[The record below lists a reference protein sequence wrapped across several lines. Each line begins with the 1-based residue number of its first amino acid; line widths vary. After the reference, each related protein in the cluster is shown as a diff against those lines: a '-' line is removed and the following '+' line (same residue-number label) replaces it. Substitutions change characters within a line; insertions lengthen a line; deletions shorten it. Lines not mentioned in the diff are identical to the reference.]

1 MRKSA
6 RVLLGLAGILCI
18 VRAVIDVL
26 ACVCLVLDL
35 GGTKQMVI
43 EMLSQLTMYDENISY
58 YVASI
63 IMELVFNIIVC
74 IYGANYFIKASRVKI
89 VFMYNITSAVTMG
102 IIQIL
107 FSSFIVGTL
116 SIIASFIMRKGNV
129 SQGNPFAKETIKDV
143 YGNPMPTGMG
153 GTVEV
158 VDAEAVAE
166 AKVQSQME
174 DMTQAVQ
181 KLKSLKENGVI
192 SEEEYFEHLNKI
204 LEGKK

>member
-1 MRKSA
+1 MI
-6 RVLLGLAGILCI
+6 AGILCI
-18 VRAVIDVL
+18 IRAVIDVL

-43 EMLSQLTMYDENISY
+43 EMISQLTMYDENVTY
-58 YVASI
+58 YIASI
-63 IMELVFNIIVC
+63 IMELVFNIIIS

-89 VFMYNITSAVTMG
+89 VFMYNITSAITMG

-107 FSSFIVGTL
+107 FSSVIVGTL
-116 SIIASFIMRKGNV
+116 SIIASFLMRKGNV
-129 SQGNPFAKETIKDV
+129 SQGNPFAKETVKDV
-143 YGNPMPTGMG
+143 YGNNIYNGNLH
-153 GTVEV
+153 VE
-158 VDAEAVAE
+158 AEEVSTE
-166 AKVQSQME
+166 ENVKSQME

-192 SEEEYFEHLNKI
+192 SEEEYYEHLNKI

>member
-1 MRKSA
+1 MI
-6 RVLLGLAGILCI
+6 AGILCI

-43 EMLSQLTMYDENISY
+43 EMINQLTMYDENVTY
-58 YVASI
+58 YIASI
-63 IMELVFNIIVC
+63 IMELVFNIIIS

-89 VFMYNITSAVTMG
+89 VFMYNITSAITMG

-107 FSSFIVGTL
+107 FSSYIVGTL
-116 SIIASFIMRKGNV
+116 SIIASFLMRKGNV
-129 SQGNPFAKETIKDV
+129 SQGNPFAKETVKDV
-143 YGNPMPTGMG
+143 YGNNVYNGNIH
-153 GTVEV
+153 VE
-158 VDAEAVAE
+158 AEEVSTE
-166 AKVQSQME
+166 EKVKSQME

-192 SEEEYFEHLNKI
+192 SEEEYYEHLNKI

>member
-6 RVLLGLAGILCI
+6 KTLLMIAGILCI
-18 VRAVIDVL
+18 IRAVIDVL

-43 EMLSQLTMYDENISY
+43 EMISQLTMYDENVTY
-58 YVASI
+58 YIASI
-63 IMELVFNIIVC
+63 IMELVFNIIIS

-89 VFMYNITSAVTMG
+89 VFMYNITSAITMG

-107 FSSFIVGTL
+107 FSSVIVGTL
-116 SIIASFIMRKGNV
+116 SIIASFLMRKGNV
-129 SQGNPFAKETIKDV
+129 SQGNPFAKETVKDV
-143 YGNPMPTGMG
+143 YGNNIYNGNIH
-153 GTVEV
+153 VE
-158 VDAEAVAE
+158 AEEVSTE
-166 AKVQSQME
+166 EKVKSQME

-192 SEEEYFEHLNKI
+192 SEEEYYEHLNKI

>member
-6 RVLLGLAGILCI
+6 KTLLMIAGILCI

-43 EMLSQLTMYDENISY
+43 EMISQLTMYDENVTY
-58 YVASI
+58 YIASI
-63 IMELVFNIIVC
+63 IMELVFNIIIS

-89 VFMYNITSAVTMG
+89 VFMYNITSAITMG

-107 FSSFIVGTL
+107 FSSVIVGTL
-116 SIIASFIMRKGNV
+116 SIIASFLMRKGNV
-129 SQGNPFAKETIKDV
+129 SQGNPFAKETVKDV
-143 YGNPMPTGMG
+143 YGNNVYNGNIH
-153 GTVEV
+153 VE
-158 VDAEAVAE
+158 AEEVSTE
-166 AKVQSQME
+166 EKVKSQME

-192 SEEEYFEHLNKI
+192 SEEEYYEHLNKI

>member
-1 MRKSA
+1 MI
-6 RVLLGLAGILCI
+6 AGILCI
-18 VRAVIDVL
+18 IRAVIDVL

-43 EMLSQLTMYDENISY
+43 EMISQLTMYDENVTY
-58 YVASI
+58 YIASI
-63 IMELVFNIIVC
+63 IMELVFNIIIS

-89 VFMYNITSAVTMG
+89 VFMYNITSAITMG

-107 FSSFIVGTL
+107 FSSVIVGTL
-116 SIIASFIMRKGNV
+116 SIIASFLMRKGNV
-129 SQGNPFAKETIKDV
+129 SQGNPFAKETVKDV
-143 YGNPMPTGMG
+143 YGNNIYNGNIH
-153 GTVEV
+153 VE
-158 VDAEAVAE
+158 AEEVSTE
-166 AKVQSQME
+166 EKVKSQME

-192 SEEEYFEHLNKI
+192 SEEEYYEHLNKI

>member
-1 MRKSA
+1 MI
-6 RVLLGLAGILCI
+6 AGILCI

-43 EMLSQLTMYDENISY
+43 EMISQLTMYDENVTY
-58 YVASI
+58 YIASI
-63 IMELVFNIIVC
+63 IMELVFNIIIS

-89 VFMYNITSAVTMG
+89 VFMYNITSAITMG

-107 FSSFIVGTL
+107 FSSVIVGTL
-116 SIIASFIMRKGNV
+116 SIIASFLMRKGNV
-129 SQGNPFAKETIKDV
+129 SQGNPFAKETVKDV
-143 YGNPMPTGMG
+143 YGNNVYNGNIH
-153 GTVEV
+153 VE
-158 VDAEAVAE
+158 AEEVSTE
-166 AKVQSQME
+166 EKVKSQME

-192 SEEEYFEHLNKI
+192 SEEEYYEHLNKI

>member
-1 MRKSA
+1 MI
-6 RVLLGLAGILCI
+6 AGILCI
-18 VRAVIDVL
+18 IRAVIDVL

-43 EMLSQLTMYDENISY
+43 EMISQLTMYDENVTY
-58 YVASI
+58 YIASI
-63 IMELVFNIIVC
+63 IMELVFNIIIS

-89 VFMYNITSAVTMG
+89 VFMYNITSAITMG

-107 FSSFIVGTL
+107 FSSVIVGTL
-116 SIIASFIMRKGNV
+116 SIIASFLMRKGNV
-129 SQGNPFAKETIKDV
+129 SQGNPFAKETVKDV
-143 YGNPMPTGMG
+143 YGNNIYNGNIH
-153 GTVEV
+153 VE
-158 VDAEAVAE
+158 AEEVSTE
-166 AKVQSQME
+166 EKVKSQLE

-192 SEEEYFEHLNKI
+192 SEEEYYEHLNKI